1 MKVDLNKIDELLQN
15 SNLSEVARAVG
26 IPYRTLQ
33 AWKRGENKW
42 WADTQEKL
50 TKLQNHINLE
60 ELKMKETNGLEL
72 SKLLTEAKNQGADFK
87 VLETSVQGLRGIYV
101 ELDKTVSYDDD
112 LFNIALIQ
120 EIEG

>member
-1 MKVDLNKIDELLQN
+1 
-15 SNLSEVARAVG
+15 
-26 IPYRTLQ
+26 
-33 AWKRGENKW
+33 
-42 WADTQEKL
+42 
-50 TKLQNHINLE
+50 
-60 ELKMKETNGLEL
+60 MKETNGFEL

-101 ELDKTVSYDDD
+101 EFDRTVSYDDD